1 MPEWIKSDA
10 KISRQITAYGKLLD
24 VMSPNSR
31 ANLGADKH
39 AFAALMRHIREMDST
54 QHTVIMMQV
63 GDESGGIGTV
73 RDYSAAAQKLSAANV
88 PESLTL
94 RRIASRH
101 LGAGLR
107 CRRRRTVRRILH
119 CQLYQRG
126 REGGVAERLV
136 GPGAHDRQTERIDGQ
151 FVALYVL
158 SKDIGDAC
166 GPSLAPEFE

>member
-94 RRIASRH
+94 RRIASQAPGSRSSVQTPTNGSPH
-101 LGAGLR
+101 SPLPAISTRSPRPG
-107 CRRRRTVRRILH
+107 RR
-119 CQLYQRG
+119 
-126 REGGVAERLV
+126 
-136 GPGAHDRQTERIDGQ
+136 
-151 FVALYVL
+151 
-158 SKDIGDAC
+158 S
-166 GPSLAPEFE
+166 S